1 MKQEIKV
8 IRNGKWTTIPNTLEA
23 LQDAVGGYIET
34 VTLFEGVVMIVDEE
48 GRLKGK
54 RPTCKL
60 MNEVIVGDW
69 LLVGANRR
77 GEFTDL
83 PANAWRCMRGMEVI
97 KEA

>member
-1 MKQEIKV
+1 MKKEINV
-8 IRNGKWTTIPNTLEA
+8 IRNGKWTTIANTLEA
-23 LQDAVGGYIET
+23 LQDAVGGHIEA
-34 VTLFEGVVMIVDEE
+34 VTLFEGVVMLIDEE

-54 RPTCKL
+54 RPTCRL
-60 MNEVIVGDW
+60 LGQDIVGDW
-69 LLVGANRR
+69 LIVGANRR